1 MDEMDQFLQ
10 RQILTRLNR
19 EIDNLPS
26 PASIKEM
33 FYPVLVYTCLFSSL
47 LTPALLIPLAFSQ
60 LLHMK
65 IKHVDFTTLTLL
77 E

>member
-26 PASIKEM
+26 PASIKEIESVVENLPTNETNTL
-33 FYPVLVYTCLFSSL
+33 FYKGPNPIHEGL
-47 LTPALLIPLAFSQ
+47 
-60 LLHMK
+60 
-65 IKHVDFTTLTLL
+65 
-77 E
+77 